1 MASKKIKA
9 RVLFIFEDIE
19 DKTTRKPGEIFET
32 TKTRL
37 NEINKSSNDMFG
49 KDYVEEV
56 SEDTKENKEE
66 C

>member
-9 RVLFIFEDIE
+9 RVLFIFEDIK
-19 DKTTRKPGEIFET
+19 DKTTRKPGEIFEI

>member
-9 RVLFIFEDIE
+9 RVLFIFEDIK

-49 KDYVEEV
+49 KDYIEEV

>member
-9 RVLFIFEDIE
+9 RVLFIFEDIK

>member
-1 MASKKIKA
+1 MASKKVKA
-9 RVLFIFEDIE
+9 RVLYIFEDIK
-19 DKTTRKPGEIFET
+19 DKTTRKPGDIFET

>member
-9 RVLFIFEDIE
+9 RVLFIFEDIK
-19 DKTTRKPGEIFET
+19 DKTTRKPGEIFEI

-56 SEDTKENKEE
+56 SGDTKENKEE

>member
-9 RVLFIFEDIE
+9 RVLFIFEDIK

-56 SEDTKENKEE
+56 SEGTKENKEE